1 MKILIAY
8 DGTPGARAVFQDL
21 RRGGLP
27 ADCQAHVV
35 TVTTAGRAPSARALL
50 LDEARLLAEAG
61 AAHVRTDF
69 PGWAV
74 TSAVVEGSPAP
85 AIVEAAERE
94 RAGLI
99 VVGTRGLNHTE
110 KAVLGSVARSV
121 VTNAR
126 ISVRVAR
133 APAPGRGDA
142 CRVLLGF
149 DASPGAEDALA
160 EVCSR
165 TWPEGTEVRALA
177 ARAAPHT
184 GPGKVVGAPSEP
196 SHADVDAALDD
207 ATSRLARAGLLA
219 SSAVR
224 VGEGRRA
231 LLDEAAVWLPD
242 AIFVGGR
249 RLQRLRR
256 FLFGSVAGS
265 VADDAPCSVEVVR
278 PA

>member
-8 DGTPGARAVFQDL
+8 DGTPGARAVFLDL
-21 RRGGLP
+21 KRAALP
-27 ADCQAHVV
+27 PDAEAHVFAV
-35 TVTTAGRAPSARALL
+35 STAGRVPSARALL

-61 AAHVRTDF
+61 AGHTQADF
-69 PGWAV
+69 PSWKV
-74 TSAVVEGSPAP
+74 TSSVVEGSPAT
-85 AIVEAAERE
+85 AIVEAAERTG
-94 RAGLI
+94 ADLI
-99 VVGTRGLNHTE
+99 VVGTRGLNHAE
-110 KAVLGSVARSV
+110 KAILGSVAREV

-126 ISVRVAR
+126 TSVRVVRIPATAR
-133 APAPGRGDA
+133 ADVP
-142 CRVLLGF
+142 RVLLGF

-160 EVCSR
+160 EVCR
-165 TWPEGTEVRALA
+165 RPWPKGTEVRALA
-177 ARAAPHT
+177 ARAAPQT
-184 GPGKVVGAPSEP
+184 GRGKVVGTPDEP

-207 ATSRLARAGLLA
+207 ATSRLAKAGLTA

-231 LLDEAAVWLPD
+231 LLDEASVWAPD

-265 VADDAPCSVEVVR
+265 VADDAPCTVEVVR
-278 PA
+278 PR